1 MDVSRALRTAV
12 TTGKVQ
18 FGLDQTRKALK
29 SGKARMVVVSKN
41 CPEEIE
47 AGATKVL
54 VFQGTNMEL
63 GAVCGKPFS
72 VSALAILDPGES
84 GILSE

>member
-1 MDVSRALRTAV
+1 MDVNRALRTAV

-29 SGKARMVVVSKN
+29 SGKARMVVLSKN
-41 CPEEIE
+41 CPEDIE
-47 AGATKVL
+47 AGKTKVL